1 MYDRELMKGYPIGVT
16 SDLYIHQHTLDEIE
30 DKMGFDDYQMA
41 VHTLLRYNYEF
52 EFQFEESG
60 VKFNDFNNYDIFFML
75 LFSDEDKSTTII
87 DTLSFMFQTKISVI
101 NIESNNRLTYISKCG
116 AMKVVDMDLF
126 VEIRKVLSRMFF
138 YNKPKRRI
146 AKDAGARR
154 LIQRDIAMRQKDAT
168 KYSIYSLMS
177 SIVWS
182 PNSNE
187 TYDTIWK
194 KTPYQIYEGYKTIEK
209 INNYNFVLL
218 GIHNGNIDQSKVK
231 FDKINWIKEVQ

>member
-1 MYDRELMKGYPIGVT
+1 MYEREFMKGCPIQIED
-16 SDLYIHQHTLDEIE
+16 DLKLQQHSLDEIE
-30 DKMGFDDYQMA
+30 NVIGFLDYQMVA
-41 VHTLLRYNYEF
+41 HSLLRYNYEF
-52 EFQFEESG
+52 EFQFEENNL
-60 VKFNDFNNYDIFFML
+60 KFNDFNNYDIFFML
-75 LFSDEDKSTTII
+75 MFSDDQVIEKTIEV
-87 DTLSFMFQTKISVI
+87 LSFMFDSEIGVMTMD
-101 NIESNNRLTYISKCG
+101 SNKRLTYVGSGGDTKMIG
-116 AMKVVDMDLF
+116 MELF
-126 VEIRKVLSRMFF
+126 IEIRKVFSKMFF
-138 YNKPKRRI
+138 YSVPKRRI
-146 AKDAGARR
+146 AKDAGARK

-187 TYDTIWK
+187 TYDTIWS